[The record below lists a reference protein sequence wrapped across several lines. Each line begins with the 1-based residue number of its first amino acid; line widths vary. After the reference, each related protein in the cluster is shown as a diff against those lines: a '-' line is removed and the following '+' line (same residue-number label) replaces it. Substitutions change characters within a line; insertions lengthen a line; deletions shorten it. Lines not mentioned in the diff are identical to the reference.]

1 VSTLKVNNLQVGQDG
16 TAANNY
22 TLYQPA
28 SPDGTVRLGYGVA
41 GSVTDILTLKDS
53 KLGIGTDNPVA
64 KLQVLSGSGDQLW
77 LDNAGERYTQ
87 ISLRNNGTQKA
98 ALWLDETNDEFDL
111 FAAAGYGIRFLA
123 GGTEKL
129 RINSNSQ
136 LLHTR
141 SDDTTRY
148 DLEFRQTGGI
158 TDGNYGGIHW
168 TQGSTGSTNL
178 GAIEIEYAST
188 GRPDIVFKTRQS
200 GGTAMSESLR
210 ITSAGL
216 VGIGTDTPAS
226 RLHVHAPGSDLS
238 TLRLS
243 GTASNQVE
251 YDIRQ
256 GIVGVNNAGFSIR
269 DITNSA
275 TRFVISNTGNV
286 GIGDGS
292 PSDALTVYKSNVGN
306 STGITI
312 RNTETSSTYSHAR
325 LRLESQNGAAYAHLW
340 ADVANTALRLGYN
353 SSSTVNIYDNGKLTS
368 PNQITAGTTFSIAN
382 VSGSIAGSGGGQDY
396 IGLRHGTTFGL
407 MLKTAGTNVGSVGI
421 GVVDP
426 VVQLDVKRS
435 TAGTIARFY
444 DTGSNGGALYN
455 GGPIVGL
462 SRVSNGSVS
471 LDGPLFQVGIDKN
484 STSTYNIDETVFC
497 VANDGVGIGTDN
509 PNEELHIH
517 ASGTSYIRFTD
528 EASGTGINDGV
539 VIGLDHPHTY
549 VWNYEAGDFVVA
561 TNATEKLRV
570 KQDYIRT
577 GGGSQTSNNGF
588 IPLTFYSSATLSTGY
603 RHGISTTFLGQ
614 IAPGNVGNAYLH
626 AKIDVPGGAMWWVH
640 SWGYTYSGGAI
651 HNSQAV
657 GYTYG
662 SSIIATSVYNQNSN
676 RALHIYR
683 ATDGNLVM
691 RIYAAHGV
699 SNAWGYFAFEGG
711 FDGIVGNKPDHTLRI
726 LAYTWS
732 ASSAAQY

>member
-53 KLGIGTDNPVA
+53 KLGIGQNSP
-64 KLQVLSGSGDQLW
+64 GSR
-77 LDNAGERYTQ
+77 LDV
-87 ISLRNNGTQKA
+87 NGLTK
-98 ALWLDETNDEFDL
+98 
-111 FAAAGYGIRFLA
+111 
-123 GGTEKL
+123 
-129 RINSNSQ
+129 
-136 LLHTR
+136 
-141 SDDTTRY
+141 
-148 DLEFRQTGGI
+148 
-158 TDGNYGGIHW
+158 
-168 TQGSTGSTNL
+168 
-178 GAIEIEYAST
+178 
-188 GRPDIVFKTRQS
+188 S
-200 GGTAMSESLR
+200 GGFQANDNVTPTAGHGVEIFASSSSQGMIQAFDRTNGSQMELKFRGSDITFFGTSSADERVR
-210 ITSAGL
+210 ITGAGL
-216 VGIGTDTPAS
+216 VGIGTDNPATLLHLEAGWPKQTIKSTNLNTAGSLVFDVNNVNTADFLLGQIASKWNGTDVAYINFEAGADTTNKDDGLITFNTSASGGSPQERLRITPA
-226 RLHVHAPGSDLS
+226 GD
-238 TLRLS
+238 
-243 GTASNQVE
+243 
-251 YDIRQ
+251 
-256 GIVGVNNAGFSIR
+256 
-269 DITNSA
+269 
-275 TRFVISNTGNV
+275 V
-286 GIGDGS
+286 GIGDDD
-292 PSDALTVYKSNVGN
+292 PSDALTVYKTNVGN
-306 STGITI
+306 PVGITI
-312 RNTETSSTYSHAR
+312 RNTEASSTYSHAR
-325 LRLESQNGAAYAHLW
+325 LKLESQNGAAYAHLW

-353 SSSTVNIYDNGKLTS
+353 SSSTVNIYDNGRLTS
-368 PNQITAGTTFSIAN
+368 PNQITAGTTFGIAN

-426 VVQLDVKRS
+426 GVQLDVKRA

-517 ASGTSYIRFTD
+517 ANGTSYVRFTD
-528 EASGTGINDGV
+528 EASGTGATDGV
-539 VIGLDHPHTY
+539 VFGLDHPHLY
-549 VWNYEAGDFVVA
+549 AWNYEAGDFVVA

-570 KQDYIRT
+570 RQNYIRT

-588 IPLTFYSSATLSTGY
+588 IPLTFYSSASLGTGY

-614 IAPGNVGNAYLH
+614 ISPGNVGNAYLH

-662 SSIIATSVYNQNSN
+662 SSIIATSVINQNSN
-676 RALHIYR
+676 RGLHVYR

-691 RIYAAHGV
+691 RIYAAHGTG
-699 SNAWGYFAFEGG
+699 NAWGYFAFEGG